1 MVVVALRRLI
11 PFACPINGSTA
22 WSCDLVL
29 ALGATAAVIQTDD
42 ILLCHTQGINDHHHR
57 PPAHKQQ
64 QVGWLA
70 AISNV
75 QRIINIVIMGERE
88 RAIQNLSTHYTE
100 WEKQHHQHLK
110 SIDRSLHYLVMF
122 RLVLILRYL
131 YIRTYLCGQ
140 QSLWDRWAFIKFI
153 RP

>member
-88 RAIQNLSTHYTE
+88 RTIQNLSTHYTE
-100 WEKQHHQHLK
+100 WESSTSTWNR
-110 SIDRSLHYLVMF
+110 SIGHFTTWSCSALYSFCV
-122 RLVLILRYL
+122 I
-131 YIRTYLCGQ
+131 YIRTYLRGQ